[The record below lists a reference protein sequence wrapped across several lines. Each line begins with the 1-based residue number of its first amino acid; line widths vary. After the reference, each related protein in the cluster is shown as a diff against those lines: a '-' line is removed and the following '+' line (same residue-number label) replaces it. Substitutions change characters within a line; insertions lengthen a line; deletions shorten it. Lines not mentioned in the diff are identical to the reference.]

1 MLPPGNTLGF
11 KVDMPEALYNRG
23 ELYNLSIRQGTLTP
37 EERYKI
43 NDHIT
48 QTIIM
53 LSYLPLP
60 KELARV
66 PEIAGAQQSEAQIRR
81 DADGQGDD
89 DRRAASPQTPRVR
102 ADREVVHGAGDGDG
116 EHHWQQ
122 HVGDARRYRAVQQQG
137 TQPLRRVGQRRHE
150 IVQHRD
156 AGFPQPD
163 DDERPCGDCW
173 TG

>member
-1 MLPPGNTLGF
+1 MHQA
-11 KVDMPEALYNRG
+11 MPCR
-23 ELYNLSIRQGTLTP
+23 R
-37 EERYKI
+37 R
-43 NDHIT
+43 
-48 QTIIM
+48 
-53 LSYLPLP
+53 
-60 KELARV
+60 

-102 ADREVVHGAGDGDG
+102 ADREVAHGAGDGDG
-116 EHHWQQ
+116 EHHRQQ
-122 HVGDARRYRAVQQQG
+122 HVGDARRNRAVQQQG

-163 DDERPCGDCW
+163 DDERPRGETPATIQAPGHDEHHRGRQQG
-173 TG
+173 TQDRPRHGHPQQIELEEAVGAGHAGKAGGELAVIG